1 MDLIIVG
8 AIVVGLVQLFKETFS
23 IVSRYIPIVTLIT
36 TVVLFGIFLWVTGAQ
51 VIWEVIQNG
60 LIVALTAMG
69 LWSGTKAVAG
79 R

>member
-1 MDLIIVG
+1 MDLIIIG

-23 IVSRYIPIVTLIT
+23 IVSRYIPIVTLVIT
-36 TVVLFGIFLWVTGAQ
+36 IVLFGIFLWVTGTQ
-51 VIWEVIQNG
+51 VNWEVIQNG

-79 R
+79 K